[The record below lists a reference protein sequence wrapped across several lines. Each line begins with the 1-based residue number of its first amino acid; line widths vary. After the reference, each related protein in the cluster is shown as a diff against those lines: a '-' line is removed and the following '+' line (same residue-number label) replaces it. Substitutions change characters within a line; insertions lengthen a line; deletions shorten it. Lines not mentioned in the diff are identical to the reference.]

1 MVVRPSSIKV
11 TTSSLSNASWSLYK
25 KNGRNK
31 MIMNQHLTALQF
43 RHSIL
48 ERKIANENK
57 RPLPNYL
64 VLKQLK
70 QKKLELKETM
80 QLYLA

>member
-1 MVVRPSSIKV
+1 
-11 TTSSLSNASWSLYK
+11 
-25 KNGRNK
+25 

-43 RHSIL
+43 RHSTL
-48 ERKIANENK
+48 EKQIANENK

-70 QKKLELKETM
+70 QKKLNLKTM